1 MQDIKDKT
9 VISSCSSFRGRNKP
23 KYLVPVYVR
32 LRLEMITGFC
42 EHLGKGC
49 FAQSGNPAEA
59 NLNLKEYVGFSHGW
73 AYWGWWSTCLV
84 VRVF

>member
-59 NLNLKEYVGFSHGW
+59 NLNLKEYVGFSHGPIGVGGVP
-73 AYWGWWSTCLV
+73 AWW
-84 VRVF
+84 